1 MSTVAGLLRS
11 SCNLSSQDD
20 SVRLALVLS
29 RLPAAPGLAYAAQGL
44 SQKKPLRRA
53 AIAMFL
59 LPTAAPETEPNAWA
73 TAIVTVAGAT
83 TVIPGA
89 PAVVAIASTG
99 IIAVVIAIASLNIA
113 GATNSVAASV
123 FVAHQPDL
131 IDLRS
136 LRRLDASGVHRSRN
150 RSCGQQGSCSKNRKY
165 NFFHGLLLCQSYKL
179 APSAMASA
187 RPPVVMSS
195 SARPTI
201 MMTSAASSPAM
212 TAAVTAFDENN
223 AIVSCNRRRSV
234 AYRHCRSRRSYSE
247 KANRIPQQGT
257 GVSYVFPSNK

>member
-20 SVRLALVLS
+20 SVRLALVSS
-29 RLPAAPGLAYAAQGL
+29 RLPAAPGLAYAAQGP

-73 TAIVTVAGAT
+73 TAIVTV
-83 TVIPGA
+83 
-89 PAVVAIASTG
+89 
-99 IIAVVIAIASLNIA
+99 A

-201 MMTSAASSPAM
+201 MMTSAASSPA
-212 TAAVTAFDENN
+212 VTALDENN
-223 AIVSCNRRRSV
+223 AIVSCNRRRNV
-234 AYRHCRSRRSYSE
+234 A
-247 KANRIPQQGT
+247 
-257 GVSYVFPSNK
+257 

>member
-187 RPPVVMSS
+187 RPPV
-195 SARPTI
+195 

-212 TAAVTAFDENN
+212 TAAVTALDENN
-223 AIVSCNRRRSV
+223 AIVSCNRRRNV
-234 AYRHCRSRRSYSE
+234 A
-247 KANRIPQQGT
+247 
-257 GVSYVFPSNK
+257 